1 MPEGSGHHHLG
12 ETILRDLA
20 MSIALSAIIVA
31 IVVQLAAALAVA
43 DAITEAKAA
52 TAQPIPVRVR
62 D

>member
-1 MPEGSGHHHLG
+1 
-12 ETILRDLA
+12 

-31 IVVQLAAALAVA
+31 VVVQVAAALAVA
-43 DAITEAKAA
+43 DVVTESKET